1 VRVLRHDPDA
11 LERVADALRYEVA
24 MDLPNDQ
31 LWSEQV
37 AHVGHVLDARAER
50 AAAPRAFEATSLQV
64 ELELDYGAYRDLQRH
79 RMLTPFSGVLTP
91 LRSHEMPAQ
100 LVELGCGALY
110 EMAMTRAV
118 EAWRV
123 LAESDIYAAQAVV
136 PLGFRHRMLWTL
148 TLRELIHVVE
158 LRSARQGHPSYRRIA
173 WALADAAMSLFPW
186 LQGHLRVDRHD
197 YALSRA

>member
-1 VRVLRHDPDA
+1 
-11 LERVADALRYEVA
+11 
-24 MDLPNDQ
+24 
-31 LWSEQV
+31 
-37 AHVGHVLDARAER
+37 
-50 AAAPRAFEATSLQV
+50 
-64 ELELDYGAYRDLQRH
+64 
-79 RMLTPFSGVLTP
+79 
-91 LRSHEMPAQ
+91 
-100 LVELGCGALY
+100 
-110 EMAMTRAV
+110 V